1 MEVIMKKTFA
11 AGACLLFL
19 LLILFSGW
27 RPRNGSPAETENAR
41 IGNAPSGQAEAGEEA
56 VLTLF
61 DKNSDRH
68 SFDDRIAQEIMRR
81 TGVRIQVID
90 STEDAEEKEELM
102 YTWQDYPDIIKVEL
116 DAISKYQDAGYLVDL
131 APYLSDLPSVQD
143 MYGDMLN
150 RYYTEDGRLYYLGNW
165 YGEDRD
171 AVSGFQIRYD
181 YLTELV
187 GKERA
192 DSDEPFTQEE
202 FIALLHAFSEKHP
215 EIGGQPSIPFAT
227 CLDYDYLSA
236 ARGMY
241 GMKTYYETDGSI
253 RHIVKDPRYVSMLSF
268 LNRLYREGL
277 LDKEW
282 VLNRRDL
289 FTEKLESGRVFATAT
304 AYWDIFSQNSFLR
317 ETQGEDSFYACYKV
331 LGEGVSASETT
342 YGGRNSLGWDAIAVT
357 DHCKDMEAALRVID
371 FLASEEGQYL
381 MLWGIEGEDWS
392 YVDGVRTPSEEN
404 LALFTRSVTTAVEQ
418 TSIRRWI
425 WFIKNGN
432 GSDGSPYDMMTKYQP
447 TREAQLANRRMT
459 SDYWDTSV
467 YLGLDPEAGT
477 EESLM
482 WTNIK
487 NIYDETFPRMVNADS
502 EERMLEMYDRLLQD
516 MEAEGLS
523 SVEAIWTEN
532 YLERT
537 KQWDGA

>member
-1 MEVIMKKTFA
+1 
-11 AGACLLFL
+11 
-19 LLILFSGW
+19 
-27 RPRNGSPAETENAR
+27 
-41 IGNAPSGQAEAGEEA
+41 
-56 VLTLF
+56 
-61 DKNSDRH
+61 
-68 SFDDRIAQEIMRR
+68 
-81 TGVRIQVID
+81 
-90 STEDAEEKEELM
+90 
-102 YTWQDYPDIIKVEL
+102 
-116 DAISKYQDAGYLVDL
+116 
-131 APYLSDLPSVQD
+131 
-143 MYGDMLN
+143 
-150 RYYTEDGRLYYLGNW
+150 
-165 YGEDRD
+165 
-171 AVSGFQIRYD
+171 
-181 YLTELV
+181 
-187 GKERA
+187 
-192 DSDEPFTQEE
+192 
-202 FIALLHAFSEKHP
+202 
-215 EIGGQPSIPFAT
+215 
-227 CLDYDYLSA
+227 
-236 ARGMY
+236 
-241 GMKTYYETDGSI
+241 
-253 RHIVKDPRYVSMLSF
+253 
-268 LNRLYREGL
+268 
-277 LDKEW
+277 
-282 VLNRRDL
+282 
-289 FTEKLESGRVFATAT
+289 
-304 AYWDIFSQNSFLR
+304 
-317 ETQGEDSFYACYKV
+317 
-331 LGEGVSASETT
+331 
-342 YGGRNSLGWDAIAVT
+342 
-357 DHCKDMEAALRVID
+357 MEAALRVID

-392 YVDGVRTPSEEN
+392 YVDGVRTPSGEN

>member
-1 MEVIMKKTFA
+1 MKKTA
-11 AGACLLFL
+11 KALSFL
-19 LLILFSGW
+19 LLLLLLSAGCGRMELW
-27 RPRNGSPAETENAR
+27 QET
-41 IGNAPSGQAEAGEEA
+41 PSGRTASEQNMGVSAGTDEEEY

-68 SFDDRIAQEIMRR
+68 KFDDRIAQEIMRR

-90 STEDAEEKEELM
+90 STDDAAEREELM
-102 YTWQDYPDIIKVEL
+102 YTYQDYPDMIKVDL
-116 DAISKYQDAGYLVDL
+116 DAIAKYQDAGFLIDL
-131 APYLSDLPSVQD
+131 SPYLSRLPAVEE

-150 RYYTEDGRLYYLGNW
+150 RFRTEDGKLYYLGNW
-165 YGEDRD
+165 YGEDLD

-181 YLTELV
+181 YLVELA

-202 FIALLHAFSEKHP
+202 FLELLRSFAEKYP
-215 EIGGQPSIPFAT
+215 QIDGQPSIPFTT
-227 CLDYDYLSA
+227 CLDYEYMGALQ
-236 ARGMY
+236 GMY
-241 GMKTYYETDGSI
+241 GMKTYYEENG
-253 RHIVKDPRYVSMLSF
+253 RLLHPAKDPRYIQMLSF
-268 LNRLYREGL
+268 LNQMYREGL

-282 VLNRRDL
+282 VLNRKDL
-289 FTEKLESGRVFATAT
+289 YLDKIKSGRVFATAC
-304 AYWDIFSQNSFLR
+304 AYWDISSENSLLR
-317 ETQGEDSFYACYKV
+317 AEGGGNAFYACYKV
-331 LGEGVSASETT
+331 LGEGVEASETT

-357 DHCKDMEAALRVID
+357 DHCRNMDAALRVID

-392 YVDGVRTPSEEN
+392 YVDGVRTPSEDN
-404 LALFTRSVTTAVEQ
+404 LELFTRSISRAIEQ
-418 TSIRRWI
+418 TGIRRWI

-432 GSDGSPYDMMTKYQP
+432 GSDGSPYDLMTKYQP
-447 TREAQLANRRMT
+447 TIEAQIANRRMEG
-459 SDYWDTSV
+459 DHWDTSV
-467 YLGLDPEAGT
+467 YLGLDPESGT

-482 WTNIK
+482 WTNIE

-502 EERMLEMYDRLLQD
+502 AESMLAMHEKLLLD

-532 YLERT
+532 YQKRIG
-537 KQWDGA
+537 QWEAQD